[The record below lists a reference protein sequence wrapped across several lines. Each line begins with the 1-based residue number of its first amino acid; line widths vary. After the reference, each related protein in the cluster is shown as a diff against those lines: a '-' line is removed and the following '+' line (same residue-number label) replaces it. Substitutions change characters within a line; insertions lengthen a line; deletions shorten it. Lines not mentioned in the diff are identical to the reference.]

1 MYSTPQSSVP
11 APMNGIGGE
20 LVDGSGTINPAALNN
35 VAVVLPTP
43 TTYGGIATPTSIA
56 PRGVK
61 RSRTPD
67 QRGNA
72 RADGD
77 HDDGMCASE
86 SSYDSLRG
94 IPEAWEFLGIRVPS
108 HVVVVAI

>member
-1 MYSTPQSSVP
+1 MSV
-11 APMNGIGGE
+11 AAHGGSKNIFLSLL
-20 LVDGSGTINPAALNN
+20 LVHRDSLQTDGLLL

-108 HVVVVAI
+108 RVVVVAI